1 MFGSRCDQS
10 LEEATLSSGL
20 QTLAFGYSSEVD
32 HSSCDCIWAGQE
44 RQRRTQC
51 SELDLG
57 EGTFDVCVLT
67 TEDGIFEV
75 KAIAGDTHFGG
86 EDLTTESWSSATRA
100 PSARVMAKTATIQI
114 ISLFE
119 SIDYYCSCLVHTS
132 RTLHG
137 LLPEFHGP
145 RREVPAR

>member
-1 MFGSRCDQS
+1 MFGSSCDQS
-10 LEEATLSSGL
+10 LEEATLPSGL
-20 QTLAFGYSSEVD
+20 HTLAFGYSSEVD

-75 KAIAGDTHFGG
+75 KP
-86 EDLTTESWSSATRA
+86 LQATRTLE
-100 PSARVMAKTATIQI
+100 ART
-114 ISLFE
+114 
-119 SIDYYCSCLVHTS
+119 
-132 RTLHG
+132 
-137 LLPEFHGP
+137 
-145 RREVPAR
+145 